1 MRGVGPLMDFNGIAI
16 GILFCWFLAGLYAL
30 KQGAKVLKAYKSCLP
45 YYNLAAVF
53 LGPVALVFCGAVEYG
68 GRFLAGFTAKKAS
81 GNRKEIPLTIID
93 EKGNDIFTAIQDDH
107 SGAFDLVKLI
117 IYSALEKQQVSD
129 IFIDPKNGEYTVRFR
144 VEGQIR
150 LFLTLDERMASAV
163 ISIIKVAAN
172 MDIAEKRRPQD
183 GAFSALTE
191 QMQTSFRVASVGV
204 MGGEKITIRIIS
216 SEMGQRTLKDIGFSP
231 EQYRII
237 SSAIRMPSGMILMCG
252 PTGSGKTST
261 LYAMLSGIDYNLK
274 NVISIEDPVERMMPM
289 ISQMEVNVKAGI
301 TFASL
306 LRNALRQNPDVIC
319 LGEIRDEET
328 AEVAVHAAQT
338 GHLIIATLHSNDSIG
353 TIVRLMDL
361 GIPLR
366 SIAAALHVIV
376 SQRLIRK
383 LCTHCRKKA
392 ELSPDQQAYFAER
405 GISTES
411 MYVPCGCPHCDGTGY
426 SGRRALFEILL
437 MDTGLRAALE
447 EPNASNTS
455 IKAYLDAHQGA
466 ETLREQALRMV
477 ERGETS
483 WDELERITVNL

>member
-1 MRGVGPLMDFNGIAI
+1 MCFDLMSI
-16 GILFCWFLAGLYAL
+16 GILFCWFLCGLFAL
-30 KQGAKVLKAYKSCLP
+30 KQGAKVLKPYKQYLP
-45 YYNLAAVF
+45 YYNLMAVF
-53 LGPVALVFCGAVEYG
+53 LGPVALGICYLVKYG
-68 GRFLAGFTAKKAS
+68 GKLFSGVAS
-81 GNRKEIPLTIID
+81 KSAARKRKEIPLTIID
-93 EKGNDIFTAIQDDH
+93 EKGNDLFKTIQDEN
-107 SGAFDLVKLI
+107 SGAFDLFKLM

-129 IFIDPKNGEYTVRFR
+129 IFIDPKNGDYTVRFR
-144 VEGQIR
+144 VDGQIK
-150 LFLTLDERMASAV
+150 LFNTLDERMAASV
-163 ISIIKVAAN
+163 ISIIKVAAD

-183 GAFSALTE
+183 GGFSAL
-191 QMQTSFRVASVGV
+191 MNNIQTSFRVASVGV

-216 SEMGQRTLKDIGFSP
+216 SETGQRSLKDLGFSS
-231 EQYRII
+231 EQYKTI
-237 SSAIRMPSGMILMCG
+237 STAIRMPSGMILMCG

-306 LRNALRQNPDVIC
+306 LRNSLRQNPDVIC

-353 TIVRLMDL
+353 TIIRLMDL

-383 LCTHCRKKA
+383 LCTRCKQKA
-392 ELSPDQQAYFAER
+392 VLTPEQQAYFD
-405 GISTES
+405 SLHLNTEHL
-411 MYVPCGCPHCDGTGY
+411 YVPCGCPDCDGTGY
-426 SGRRALFEILL
+426 SGRRALFEILV
-437 MDTGLRAALE
+437 MDAGLRAALE
-447 EPNASNTS
+447 APDASNTS
-455 IKAYLDAHQGA
+455 IKAYLDAHQGDG
-466 ETLREQALRMV
+466 TLRHQALRLV
-477 ERGETS
+477 EAGETS
-483 WDELERITVNL
+483 WDEFERITVNL

>member
-1 MRGVGPLMDFNGIAI
+1 MDFDVI
-16 GILFCWFLAGLYAL
+16 GIVILFGWFLCGLYAL
-30 KQGAKVLKAYKSCLP
+30 KQGAKVLKPYKQYLP

-53 LGPVALVFCGAVEYG
+53 LGPPALGVCLLVEYG
-68 GRFLAGFTAKKAS
+68 DKFFAGFAKKSAA
-81 GNRKEIPLTIID
+81 RKRNEIPLTIID
-93 EKGNDIFTAIQDDH
+93 EKGNDIFRTLQDDH
-107 SGAFDLVKLI
+107 SGAFDLVKLM

-129 IFIDPKNGEYTVRFR
+129 IFIDPKNGDYTVRFR
-144 VEGQIR
+144 VEGQIK
-150 LFLTLDERMASAV
+150 LFNTLDESMASAV

-172 MDIAEKRRPQD
+172 MDIAERRRPQD
-183 GAFSALTE
+183 GAFSAL
-191 QMQTSFRVASVGV
+191 MNGVQTSFRVASVGV
-204 MGGEKITIRIIS
+204 MGGEKITIRVIS
-216 SEMGQRTLKDIGFSP
+216 SEIGQRSLKDIGFFP
-231 EQYRII
+231 EQYKTI
-237 SSAIRMPSGMILMCG
+237 SNAIRMPSGMILMCG

-261 LYAMLSGIDYNLK
+261 LYAMLSAIDYNLK

-306 LRNALRQNPDVIC
+306 LRNSLRQNPDVIC

-353 TIVRLMDL
+353 TIIRLMDL

-383 LCTHCRKKA
+383 LCKRCRKKA
-392 ELSPDQQAYFAER
+392 VLTPEQQAYFDRQNLNTANL
-405 GISTES
+405 
-411 MYVPCGCPHCDGTGY
+411 YVPCGCPDCDGSGY
-426 SGRRALFEILL
+426 AGRRALFEILV
-437 MDTGLRAALE
+437 MDAGLRAALE

-455 IKAYLDAHQGA
+455 IKAYLDAHQGE
-466 ETLREQALRMV
+466 ETLRHQALRLV
-477 ERGETS
+477 EEGETS
-483 WDELERITVNL
+483 WDEFERITVNL